1 MNSDQILEILRN
13 AFPAEPTDDQSRA
26 IEALTSYLL
35 EDSSERLFILKGYAG
50 TGKTTLMRALARSAS
65 SLGLKAVLAA
75 PTGRA
80 AKVLQGQLQRRAYTL
95 HRMLYLTVRS
105 PEGGYKRIKRENK
118 VKRGL
123 FIVDEASML
132 GDSGEA
138 GHLLEDLLAFVRNGT
153 DCRLLLVG
161 DEAQLPPVGQSFSPA
176 LQPRHLR
183 DSYGW
188 KIRGAA
194 LQEVMRQAV
203 DSGIL
208 RNATALRAAL
218 QLDSPV
224 FPALRRAA
232 DVHRLVDA
240 HEVFEALET
249 AFAGHE
255 NDSVVITRSNKRAV
269 AYNRQIRGR
278 LLWREEIINAGD
290 KVMVVQNN
298 ERWMDPDDPVGFVAN
313 GDQFEV
319 LSWRN
324 EEERYGLRFADATL
338 RWLDRDEAPNLEAKV
353 LLDVLDSETAR
364 LPEQDLKRIQQG
376 AYAEAEELPKSK
388 RATYLREHDYLHA
401 LQLKFAYALTGHKS
415 QGGQWA
421 HVFVEWPY
429 TEETGDAD
437 FLRWMYTA
445 MTRAQEQLYLI
456 GFPDATFAAS
466 DDAPLL

>member
-1 MNSDQILEILRN
+1 VNSPQILQILRN
-13 AFPAEPTDDQSRA
+13 ALPAPPTADQSRA
-26 IEALTSYLL
+26 LEALSSYLL
-35 EDSSERLFILKGYAG
+35 EDSSQRLFILKGYAG

-105 PEGGYKRIKRENK
+105 PEGGFKRIKRENK

-132 GDSGEA
+132 GDSGES
-138 GHLLEDLLAFVRNGT
+138 GHLLEDLLQFVHQGT

-161 DEAQLPPVGQSFSPA
+161 DEAQLPPVGQTFSPA
-176 LQPRHLR
+176 LQPKYLR
-183 DSYGW
+183 DGYGW

-194 LQEVMRQAV
+194 LQEVMRQAA

-208 RNATALRAAL
+208 NNATVLRSALGMNE
-218 QLDSPV
+218 PK
-224 FPALRRAA
+224 FPRLRVAE
-232 DVHRLVDA
+232 DVQRLADA
-240 HEVFEALET
+240 HEVFEAMER
-249 AFAGHE
+249 AFASQE

-338 RWLDRDEAPNLEAKV
+338 RWLDRDQAPNLEAKI
-353 LLDVLDSETAR
+353 LLDVLDSETPR
-364 LPEQDLKRIQQG
+364 LAEIDLKRMQQEV
-376 AYAEAEELPKSK
+376 YQEAEELPKTK
-388 RATYLREHDYLHA
+388 RAAYIHEHDYLQA

-421 HVFVEWPY
+421 HVFVEWPF
-429 TEETGDAD
+429 TEDTGDPD

-445 MTRAQEQLYLI
+445 VTRAQEQLYLI
-456 GFPDATFAAS
+456 GFPEATFAPS
-466 DDAPLL
+466 DDPSLL

>member
-1 MNSDQILEILRN
+1 M
-13 AFPAEPTDDQSRA
+13 PAA
-26 IEALTSYLL
+26 
-35 EDSSERLFILKGYAG
+35 
-50 TGKTTLMRALARSAS
+50 ARSA
-65 SLGLKAVLAA
+65 KAQ
-75 PTGRA
+75 PTD
-80 AKVLQGQLQRRAYTL
+80 L
-95 HRMLYLTVRS
+95 
-105 PEGGYKRIKRENK
+105 NK
-118 VKRGL
+118 
-123 FIVDEASML
+123 
-132 GDSGEA
+132 
-138 GHLLEDLLAFVRNGT
+138 
-153 DCRLLLVG
+153 
-161 DEAQLPPVGQSFSPA
+161 
-176 LQPRHLR
+176 
-183 DSYGW
+183 
-188 KIRGAA
+188 
-194 LQEVMRQAV
+194 
-203 DSGIL
+203 
-208 RNATALRAAL
+208 
-218 QLDSPV
+218 
-224 FPALRRAA
+224 
-232 DVHRLVDA
+232 
-240 HEVFEALET
+240 
-249 AFAGHE
+249 
-255 NDSVVITRSNKRAV
+255 
-269 AYNRQIRGR
+269 
-278 LLWREEIINAGD
+278 
-290 KVMVVQNN
+290 N

-388 RATYLREHDYLHA
+388 RAAFLREHDYLHA

-429 TEETGDAD
+429 TEETGDPD